1 MDSEKLKKFHQLT
14 ESFISEVEK
23 RNINE
28 GMSDTAKARWAGFK
42 GGIKGLGN
50 QIKGGVN
57 KATGDV
63 LSKGINYVAKG
74 IGADTSKSTW
84 AKNAQDLSAKGASQI
99 HTGKNQA
106 YTDKYNAYL
115 KSTVDSIVND
125 LQSLNINVKD
135 KNKLVTDL
143 SKSISTNTQQPAK
156 PATGAPAAK
165 PAVQGQQLAK
175 PVAPAAKPA
184 TGAPTAKPAVQ
195 GQQLAKPAAPTAKP
209 AVRSQG
215 ISKSVAPAQSAP
227 STKPVT
233 KGKQSAGQWLSPT
246 QRVSMSGPQQGV
258 MNISPD
264 DPSQVE
270 NPHSPKYNKEL
281 ADKRVSNAQK
291 AYRNTAQEPEMEKE
305 KSSKPID
312 LTPPAPVPN
321 DSEKGK
327 KNAREK
333 VKAQMSKIPK
343 NGK

>member
-23 RNINE
+23 RNLNE
-28 GMSDTAKARWAGFK
+28 GMTDTARARWAGFK

-84 AKNAQDLSAKGASQI
+84 AKSAQDLSAKGASQI

-143 SKSISTNTQQPAK
+143 SKSISSNTQQPANK
-156 PATGAPAAK
+156 PLAQGQAKQSTPAQNGQAKSAAPSAPAK
-165 PAVQGQQLAK
+165 PASSVPQSQPTKTAA
-175 PVAPAAKPA
+175 PV
-184 TGAPTAKPAVQ
+184 TAPTAAS
-195 GQQLAKPAAPTAKP
+195 PTTP
-209 AVRSQG
+209 
-215 ISKSVAPAQSAP
+215 SVASSKTTTP
-227 STKPVT
+227 
-233 KGKQSAGQWLSPT
+233 KGKQYAGQWLSPT

-270 NPHSPKYNKEL
+270 NPHSPKYNKSI

-291 AYRNTAQEPEMEKE
+291 AYGSTTQEPETQKE
-305 KSSKPID
+305 KSTEPID

-321 DSEKGK
+321 ASEKGK
-327 KNAREK
+327 KIAREK
-333 VKAQMSKIPK
+333 VKAQMSKVPK
-343 NGK
+343 KSK

>member
-1 MDSEKLKKFHQLT
+1 MNNMDSEKLKKFHQLT

-23 RNINE
+23 RNLNE
-28 GMSDTAKARWAGFK
+28 GMTDTAKARWAGFK

-84 AKNAQDLSAKGASQI
+84 AKSAQDLSTKGASQI

-156 PATGAPAAK
+156 PLAQGQPAATPATAKPASKPLTGAPAAK
-165 PAVQGQQLAK
+165 QAVQGQGLAK
-175 PVAPAAKPA
+175 PSVP
-184 TGAPTAKPAVQ
+184 
-195 GQQLAKPAAPTAKP
+195 
-209 AVRSQG
+209 SQG

-227 STKPVT
+227 SKAPSVAPSTKPVA
-233 KGKQSAGQWLSPT
+233 KGKQYAGQWLSPT

-291 AYRNTAQEPEMEKE
+291 AYGNTAQEPEKQKE
-305 KSSKPID
+305 KSAEPID

-321 DSEKGK
+321 ASEKGK
-327 KNAREK
+327 KSAREK
-333 VKAQMSKIPK
+333 VKAQMSKVPK
-343 NGK
+343 GK